1 MELVSGPSSVGAVQ
15 LAYMHLAACLSS
27 QGNAST
33 CHAINSRVCYTA
45 LEGMCHPTESLAV
58 INRYVFNTHAGSG
71 VAMMYQQMA
80 AEEQQKVSG
89 AAAAHSVK
97 EPKVS
102 LASRGFAATGANK
115 Q

>member
-1 MELVSGPSSVGAVQ
+1 
-15 LAYMHLAACLSS
+15 
-27 QGNAST
+27 
-33 CHAINSRVCYTA
+33 
-45 LEGMCHPTESLAV
+45 
-58 INRYVFNTHAGSG
+58 
-71 VAMMYQQMA
+71 MMYQQMA

-102 LASRGFAATGANK
+102 MASRGFAATGANK